1 MRIAHVSDCYLPRTG
16 GIETQVRALAMQQ
29 EMRGQHVEV
38 ITATPGHLVRSGT
51 EKIDGFPVHR
61 VTARMPF
68 SLPIHPRTRANV
80 LQALKDSPVD
90 LVHVHVGVVSP
101 FAWGAVRA
109 AHQLGLPVVIT
120 VHGVWGPLATPGYR
134 VSDALAHWSRWGA
147 RISAVS
153 NVAARRI
160 EAAVPSLGEVAVLPN
175 GIDPQQWELPLRS
188 REPRTLNLVTVMR
201 LAPRKRTLPL
211 LKILKNVRSQ
221 VGAQAHLHLRI
232 VGDGPERTRAE
243 AYAGQH
249 DLSDLV
255 TFTGRLDHAG
265 IREIFGMSDVY
276 VQPSVRES
284 FGIAALE
291 ARCAGLPVVAR
302 SQTGTTEFIRD
313 YLEGMLVDSDTEMAN
328 AIATLATHRPLLD
341 QLSTFNRTHT
351 PDQAWP
357 SVLARVDQEYAIAAA
372 LG

>member
-29 EMRGQHVEV
+29 VLRGQEVDV
-38 ITATPGHLVRSGT
+38 ITATPGHLLRSGT
-51 EKIDGFPVHR
+51 EVIDEVTVHR
-61 VTARMPF
+61 VTAHLPF

-80 LQALKDSPVD
+80 LKVLKQTPVD

-109 AHQLGLPVVIT
+109 VRELGLPLVIT
-120 VHGVWGPLATPGYR
+120 VHGVWGPLAAPGYR
-134 VSDALAHWSRWGA
+134 VSDALAHWSKWGA

-160 EAAVPSLGEVAVLPN
+160 EAAVPSIGHVAVLPN
-175 GIDPQQWELPLRS
+175 GIDPEQWRVPPRN

-201 LAPRKRTLPL
+201 LAPRKRALPL
-211 LKILKNVRSQ
+211 LKVLNAARSK

-232 VGDGPERTRAE
+232 IGDGPERTRAE
-243 AYAGQH
+243 AYVGQH
-249 DLSDLV
+249 GLTDLV

-265 IREIFGMSDVY
+265 IREIFAMSDVY

-313 YLEGMLVDSDTEMAN
+313 YLEGLLVQTDAQMAE
-328 AIATLATHRPLLD
+328 ALATLATHRPLLD
-341 QLSTFNRTHT
+341 QLATFNRTHT

-357 SVLARVDQEYAIAAA
+357 TVLARVDEEYAIAVA

>member
-16 GIETQVRALAMQQ
+16 GIETQVRALAIQQ
-29 EMRGQHVEV
+29 DMRGQQVEI
-38 ITATPGHLVRSGT
+38 ITATTGHLVRSGT
-51 EKIDGFPVHR
+51 EKIDNIPVHR

-80 LQALKDSPVD
+80 LQTLKDSPVD

-109 AHQLGLPVVIT
+109 AHQLGLPVVVT
-120 VHGVWGPLATPGYR
+120 VHGVWGPLAAPGYR
-134 VSDALAHWSRWGA
+134 LSDSLAHWSRWGA
-147 RISAVS
+147 RITAVS

-160 EAAVPSLGEVAVLPN
+160 EAAVPALGSVTVLPN
-175 GIDPQQWELPLRS
+175 GIDPQQWSLPLRS

-211 LKILKNVRSQ
+211 LKILKSVRSQ

-243 AYAGQH
+243 AYVGQH
-249 DLSDLV
+249 DLGDLV

-265 IREIFGMSDVY
+265 IREIFGLSDVY

-291 ARCAGLPVVAR
+291 ARCAGLPVIAR

-313 YLEGMLVDSDTEMAN
+313 YLEGLLVDSDAGMAN

>member
-1 MRIAHVSDCYLPRTG
+1 
-16 GIETQVRALAMQQ
+16 MQQ
-29 EMRGQHVEV
+29 DMRGQRVEI
-38 ITATPGHLVRSGT
+38 ITATTGHLVRSGT
-51 EKIDGFPVHR
+51 EVIDRIPVHR
-61 VTARMPF
+61 ITARMPF

-80 LQALKDSPVD
+80 LQSLKDSPVD

-109 AHQLGLPVVIT
+109 AHQLGLPVVVT
-120 VHGVWGPLATPGYR
+120 VHGVWGPLAAPGYR
-134 VSDALAHWSRWGA
+134 LSDSLAHWSRWGA
-147 RISAVS
+147 RITAVS

-160 EAAVPSLGEVAVLPN
+160 EAAVPALGPVTVLPN
-175 GIDPQQWELPLRS
+175 GIDPQQWELPLRT
-188 REPRTLNLVTVMR
+188 RDPRTLNLVTVMR

-211 LKILKNVRSQ
+211 LKILKNVRAQ
-221 VGAQAHLHLRI
+221 VGAQAHLQLRI
-232 VGDGPERTRAE
+232 IGDGPERTRAE
-243 AYAGQH
+243 AYAGQN
-249 DLSDLV
+249 DLGELV

-313 YLEGMLVDSDTEMAN
+313 YLEGLLADNDTDMAN

-341 QLSTFNRTHT
+341 QLATFNRTHT

>member
-1 MRIAHVSDCYLPRTG
+1 
-16 GIETQVRALAMQQ
+16 MQQ
-29 EMRGQHVEV
+29 EMRGQQVQI
-38 ITATPGHLVRSGT
+38 ITATPGHLVRTGV
-51 EKIDGFPVHR
+51 ELIDRIPVHR
-61 VTARMPF
+61 VTARLPF
-68 SLPIHPRTRANV
+68 NLPIHPRTRANV
-80 LQALKDSPVD
+80 LQTLKDSPVD

-120 VHGVWGPLATPGYR
+120 VHGVWGPLAAPGYR
-134 VSDALAHWSRWGA
+134 LSDSLAHWSSWGA
-147 RISAVS
+147 RITAVS
-153 NVAARRI
+153 HVAARRI
-160 EAAVPSLGEVAVLPN
+160 EAAVPGLGTVGVLPN

-188 REPRTLNLVTVMR
+188 RDPHTLNLVAVMR

-211 LKILKNVRSQ
+211 LKILKSVRSQ
-221 VGAQAHLHLRI
+221 VGASAHLHLRI

-243 AYAGQH
+243 AFVGQH
-249 DLSDLV
+249 DLADLV

-265 IREIFGMSDVY
+265 IREIFGLSDVY

-313 YLEGMLVDSDTEMAN
+313 YLEGLLVDNDSDMAK

-351 PDQAWP
+351 PEQAWP